1 MEKIKTEIQLSLRN
15 AKTSDLEITYR
26 IKTNSIKPY
35 VEKIWTWN
43 DQIQKEIHETDFTAS
58 DTKII
63 ELNGKEVGYLVLK
76 EKLNEIHLENLLIE
90 NEFQNSGIGKA
101 VMEKIIERAN
111 SEKKLI
117 RLHVFKINIKAQKF
131 YENLG
136 FKKNSETEN
145 HIGIKKTGYN
155 SSNYCTSH
163 QNFKNESF
171 KALFRAYKILIS
183 LNLH

>member
-1 MEKIKTEIQLSLRN
+1 MNLRN
-15 AKTSDLEITYR
+15 AKTSDLELTYR

-43 DQIQKEIHETDFTAS
+43 DQFQKKIHETDFTVS

-76 EKLNEIHLENLLIE
+76 ETLDEIYLENLLIE

-117 RLHVFKINIKAQKF
+117 RLQVFKINIKAQKF
-131 YENLG
+131 YESLG
-136 FKKNSETEN
+136 FEKYSEMEN
-145 HIGIKKTGYN
+145 HIGMKKN
-155 SSNYCTSH
+155 WLQH
-163 QNFKNESF
+163 
-171 KALFRAYKILIS
+171 RI
-183 LNLH
+183 